1 MTLRS
6 ALPATFLVT
15 HPILQKGLETNC
27 VLRAPSMYYFSC
39 FLAASPAPGRRLPRA
54 VSPALASLLR
64 LWLSRETCCTAR
76 RMAFCTIC
84 LLAVC
89 SFASSGSLPGF
100 SPGQGQK
107 GRRKH
112 KFHLWRGWGGWL
124 NRPGL
129 VGKKEATK

>member
-15 HPILQKGLETNC
+15 HPVLQKGLETKC
-27 VLRAPSMYYFSC
+27 VLRAPSMCYFSC
-39 FLAASPAPGRRLPRA
+39 FLAASPAPGRRLPWA
-54 VSPALASLLR
+54 VSPALAPLLR

-112 KFHLWRGWGGWL
+112 KVHLWRGWRGVVKQA
-124 NRPGL
+124 RASRE
-129 VGKKEATK
+129 KEATK